1 MNWDSLRYRGG
12 SEGCN
17 RPLIKGRCDLDKKE
31 ELELR
36 IEEIKEELEAARIN
50 RIKEIKKESEAAR
63 IDRRKQE
70 FLVRKVTSPFRILPT
85 FLIIGVSKGGTT
97 SLFEYLIQHPD
108 IEPPWRKEVNYF
120 NRLHGRFFEYLGLYW
135 YKSFFPTVLETY
147 QHRVNY
153 KRKLITGE
161 ATTHYIFNQN
171 KNIPA
176 MVQRLMPS
184 VKLVALLRHP
194 IDRAYSH
201 YQMFVKEGKEPL
213 VFEDAI
219 KCELTPKT
227 QRKKIFFSQ
236 GLTQEHP
243 YSYLARGF
251 YVDQLIQWEKCFSK
265 RQFLILQTDELNLN
279 PQRIVN
285 RVFRFLGIPE
295 YELTDLTKHN
305 VGSYPE
311 MSSDTRKMLIKYFR
325 PYNERLGQHLNWK
338 FDWDR

>member
-1 MNWDSLRYRGG
+1 M
-12 SEGCN
+12 
-17 RPLIKGRCDLDKKE
+17 
-31 ELELR
+31 
-36 IEEIKEELEAARIN
+36 
-50 RIKEIKKESEAAR
+50 
-63 IDRRKQE
+63 RR
-70 FLVRKVTSPFRILPT
+70 VTSPFRILPS

-108 IEPPWRKEVNYF
+108 IEPPLQKEVNYF
-120 NRLHGRFFEYLGLYW
+120 NRLNRPFFEYLGLYW
-135 YKSFFPTVLETY
+135 YKSFFPTVFKTNE
-147 QHRVNY
+147 HRVNY
-153 KRKLITGE
+153 KRELITGE
-161 ATTHYIFNQN
+161 ATTHYIFNEN

-184 VKLVALLRHP
+184 VKLIALLRNP

-201 YQMFVKEGKEPL
+201 YQMFVNEGREPPA
-213 VFEDAI
+213 FEDAI
-219 KCELTPKT
+219 KCELTPTIK
-227 QRKKIFFSQ
+227 RKKLFFSQ
-236 GLTQEHP
+236 GLNQRHP

-265 RQFLILQTDELNLN
+265 RQFIIFETDELNLD

-295 YELTDLTKHN
+295 YDLTSLTKHN

-311 MSSDTRKMLIKYFR
+311 MSFDTRKMLIEYFR
-325 PYNERLGQHLNWK
+325 PYNERLGQHLNTK